1 MSDVCGPWDLEGLD
15 NFGTLDSLAFSLDD
29 PIWNS
34 ADTCIVSSGAVIN
47 GQGQAQASAN
57 ATRESQAQIT
67 GAGQVVAGAD
77 RTRTVIGIITGE
89 GNFTG
94 DALRIRTSGG
104 AILGI
109 GSLEAFAGLEQ
120 NVVAFALGN
129 GEIIVT
135 ASAIRTVQAGISGGV
150 ALVANGYIYGEE
162 WNLVPDEASSWT
174 DVPET
179 PNVWTQQQPGQN
191 TWQQI
196 G

>member
-1 MSDVCGPWDLEGLD
+1 MSDVCGPWSLEGLD

-77 RTRTVIGIITGE
+77 RTRTVLGIITGE
-89 GNFTG
+89 GTFTG
-94 DALRIRTSGG
+94 DALRIRTSSG
-104 AILGI
+104 AIHGI

-120 NVVAFALGN
+120 NVVAFVLGN
-129 GEIIVT
+129 GEIIVSANVT
-135 ASAIRTVQAGISGGV
+135 RLSEAKIIASV